1 MQLMKFVTRD
11 TKDKNKILVWCTTNR
26 LITFRDFMQYALDNL
41 KNPKDFMIIDT
52 EKNLVY
58 DMYKV
63 ATEIYGMKE
72 RTFEEIMN
80 DVHTGKWAKYSDDE
94 LKGLEKEECKDD
106 YTELFW
112 GNYPP
117 PRISKY
123 VVEKRHDGKWAIN
136 KEEYCLKTTAV
147 IGDGVL
153 MWIGIEPFDSMVKAY
168 AWLKKHVNE
177 LL

>member
-26 LITFRDFMQYALDNL
+26 LITFRDFMQYVLDNL

-52 EKNLVY
+52 EKDLVY

-63 ATEIYGMKE
+63 ATEMYGMKE
-72 RTFEEIMN
+72 RTFEERMN

-94 LKGLEKEECKDD
+94 LKNLEKGECKDD

-112 GNYPP
+112 RNYPTN
-117 PRISKY
+117 R
-123 VVEKRHDGKWAIN
+123 
-136 KEEYCLKTTAV
+136 
-147 IGDGVL
+147 
-153 MWIGIEPFDSMVKAY
+153 
-168 AWLKKHVNE
+168 
-177 LL
+177 